1 MSDTT
6 SDGTRT
12 MRAVPT
18 TEPLTE
24 LTGAPAAIY
33 TELTRL
39 TEAVTAAELALAAR
53 VGRSTAGKAL
63 TTLEERGLAIRIPG
77 GYEGHRRTP
86 DHWHAPNTRE
96 TTSGDNQSEPATP
109 QSEPSSTAPDPA
121 ASGNTPADETAPD
134 TAATPDDG
142 MPIPATS
149 PTVNAPQ
156 DTEHSGGEHAPT
168 PQANAERQAA
178 PAAAIPVPGGKKR
191 LAPGALRQMVIE
203 HLEAHSGEAFTAPK
217 ISRVIERSS
226 GAIANALVALARQGI
241 AEQVTD
247 RPRTYRAATAPT
259 GTE

>member
-6 SDGTRT
+6 TPDGTRT

-18 TEPLTE
+18 PEPLTE

-63 TTLEERGLAIRIPG
+63 TTLEERGLATRIPG

-86 DHWHAPNTRE
+86 DHWHPAPTRE
-96 TTSGDNQSEPATP
+96 TTSGDSGSEHANP
-109 QSEPSSTAPDPA
+109 QSEPPSTAPDPA
-121 ASGNTPADETAPD
+121 ASGNNPADETAPD

-142 MPIPATS
+142 KPNPATS

-168 PQANAERQAA
+168 PHGNAERQ
-178 PAAAIPVPGGKKR
+178 AAIPVPGGKKR

-217 ISRVIERSS
+217 ISRVIDRSS
-226 GAIANALVALARQGI
+226 GAIANALITLARQGI